1 MTAQPGLR
9 EAVPSPGSAS
19 RRHHAGSP
27 PVRKRRGSG
36 MDRKPKVALVVT
48 VLFFVLLYLPIVAVV
63 VFSFNE
69 KKSLSVFDGWSLQ
82 WYDAFLHD
90 SELTHSLGTSLE
102 VAAVAM
108 VGSVLVG
115 TALAFG
121 LVRARSRLGGA
132 ANVIMLIPLVT
143 PEIVTGVASLML
155 FKGVGLEP
163 GLTTLMIAETTFSI
177 SYVTVILR
185 ARVAELNPEVE
196 EAAMDLGAT
205 RTQAVRLVTLP
216 LMWPA
221 ILSSAILIFTIV
233 FDDFVL
239 AFFTTGVEPAAALGA
254 HLLGDPLRRSALD
267 QRRRHADAARLDP
280 PDRPRPAA
288 TPNPWPPWLR
298 GSTSSRADPGSV
310 RHDRRDPHR
319 AARPDHHEPARR
331 RAPRHLQVLRRRRG
345 GAATST

>member
-1 MTAQPGLR
+1 MTVQPGLR
-9 EAVPSPGSAS
+9 EGVPSPGSAS
-19 RRHHAGSP
+19 RTTTTPARP

-36 MDRKPKVALVVT
+36 MGRKPRVALVVT

-69 KKSLSVFDGWSLQ
+69 KKSLAVFDGWSLQ
-82 WYDAFLHD
+82 WYDAFFHD

-115 TALAFG
+115 AALAFG
-121 LVRARSRLGGA
+121 LVRVRSRLGGA
-132 ANVIMLIPLVT
+132 ANAIMLIPLVT

-155 FKGVGLEP
+155 FKGVGLEL
-163 GLTTLMIAETTFSI
+163 GLATLMIAETTFAI

-239 AFFTTGVEPAAALGA
+239 AFFTTGVEPQPLSVRIYSAIRFGVQPSINAVGTLM
-254 HLLGDPLRRSALD
+254 LLGSILLIAL
-267 QRRRHADAARLDP
+267 ALLL
-280 PDRPRPAA
+280 PRI
-288 TPNPWPPWLR
+288 LGRR
-298 GSTSSRADPGSV
+298 GSAGLGLFTS
-310 RHDRRDPHR
+310 
-319 AARPDHHEPARR
+319 
-331 RAPRHLQVLRRRRG
+331 
-345 GAATST
+345 